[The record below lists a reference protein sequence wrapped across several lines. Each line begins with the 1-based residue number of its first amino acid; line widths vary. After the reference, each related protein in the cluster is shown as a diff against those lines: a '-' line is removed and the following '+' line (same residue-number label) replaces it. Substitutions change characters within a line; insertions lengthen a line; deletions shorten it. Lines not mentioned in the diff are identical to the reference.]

1 MTPMRSL
8 YAGLGAYWPLGD
20 VYDLSG
26 AGNTLSNPV
35 SASFNPGGW
44 PRGDGVTLV
53 SASGQ
58 YLSVAD
64 NALLSTGDIDYT
76 ICCWFNIVSPG
87 ATTQSLVTKE
97 GAAGQREFALFYSGT
112 SNQMAFRVSGDGT
125 ALTTVDDTAGGTP
138 AGLTWYFVR
147 AWHDATGNTINIQTN
162 NNAPVSAAHTTGSF
176 NSTAA
181 LMIGAIVS
189 TAPTNFLNGFVAEVG
204 FWKRIL
210 SPSEHEWLYNNGRGR
225 RFPWVNGVDPHYL
238 NRGSGT
244 MVRRNRIT
252 GVIV

>member
-8 YAGLGAYWPLGD
+8 YAGLGAYWPLND

-26 AGNTLSNPV
+26 AGNTLSNPL
-35 SASFNPGGW
+35 SASFNSGGW

-64 NALLSTGDIDYT
+64 NALLSTGNIDYT
-76 ICCWFNIVSPG
+76 LCCWVNLTSKGSDRSIISKYG
-87 ATTQSLVTKE
+87 SS
-97 GAAGQREFALFYSGT
+97 GQREYNLWFNNATDRFNFT
-112 SNQMAFRVSGDGT
+112 VSGDGT
-125 ALTTVDDTAGGTP
+125 ATTVVADSSVGSPSTS
-138 AGLTWYFVR
+138 TWYFIR
-147 AWHDATGNTINIQTN
+147 AWHDATGDTINIQTN
-162 NNAPVSAAHTTGSF
+162 SLAPVSAAHSTGSF
-176 NSTAA
+176 DSTSAM
-181 LMIGAIVS
+181 LIGAVVPS
-189 TAPTNFLNGFVAEVG
+189 APTNYLNGFVADVG

-210 SPSEHEWLYNNGRGR
+210 SSSEHEWLYNNGRGR